1 MKLNPRHGAALA
13 ALLTAT
19 LLTGCAG
26 NQTPQLYYW
35 ESYQEQVYEHFKH
48 ETGPQEQIAALEA
61 SLQKARAGDR
71 SPPPGFHAH
80 LGMLYAEVGK
90 ADQVRQQ
97 FETEK
102 ALFPESAA
110 YMDFLMR
117 NVAK

>member
-1 MKLNPRHGAALA
+1 MKLHSSRAAALA
-13 ALLTAT
+13 ALLLAA
-19 LLTGCAG
+19 LLTGCTG
-26 NQTPQLYYW
+26 NRTPQLYHW
-35 ESYQEQVYEHFKH
+35 DGYQQQVYEHFKH
-48 ETGPQEQIAALEA
+48 ETGPHEQIAALEA
-61 SLQKARAGDR
+61 SLQKARAVDR

-102 ALFPESAA
+102 ALFPESAT

>member
-1 MKLNPRHGAALA
+1 MKMYVRASAVSASLLA
-13 ALLTAT
+13 TL

-26 NQTPQLYYW
+26 NQTPPLYYW
-35 ESYQEQVYEHFKH
+35 DGYQQQVYEHFKH

-61 SLQKARAGDR
+61 SLQKARSEDR

-80 LGMLYAEVGK
+80 LGMLYAEIGK

-102 ALFPESAA
+102 NLFPESAA

-117 NVAK
+117 NVAE